1 MNQADYLAA
10 KGLALF
16 RLYLCS
22 RWGRGWLGLI
32 VMAGPLFNGA
42 PLLSQPLGLPP
53 NQPVQPLAPTTC
65 DTTALPLA
73 PSPSPPN
80 LGSVDLG
87 SLPQEASGNAQK
99 NARNKAAALSQIKGI
114 APPTTSLEIPQSPAA
129 VMVDKTQPLSLAEA
143 LELGRSRSRE
153 LQIKA
158 LEVERQRAAAREARA
173 TLYPSVAVE
182 AGISRSD
189 SAQAKIALKQQKSEL
204 RDQIEQVAQIPA
216 PTPEQVQTLAQL
228 RRQLRSLD
236 NESTANNSFSGGLSL
251 NYDIFTSGQRPASIR
266 AAEAALRSTEQDF
279 QTQLQQVRLDVA
291 NDYFDLQ
298 QADELV
304 RIARQTVTN
313 AEENLRVTQ
322 AREAQ
327 GVGTRFE
334 VLQAEVA
341 LADRKQQLIQSENQQ
356 QTARRQLAQRLSLP
370 DTITPTA
377 SDPVAM
383 IGEWSPS
390 LEESIVKALQGRT
403 ELVQVLE
410 QRHIAQQNRRVAL
423 GSLGPQLTFNANVE
437 LADDLI
443 DSNLGA
449 FGYSLGVEASKT
461 VFDGGSAK
469 AIAKQQQLNATIAE
483 TQFASFKQLIRF
495 QVEQNYYTLKS
506 SRERI
511 LTTRCA
517 IEQAQQGLNLA
528 KLRRDYGV
536 GTSLEV
542 SNATTDLAQAE
553 NNYLSAIVDYNRA
566 LAALQRFVAL
576 QSTAR
581 P

>member
-1 MNQADYLAA
+1 
-10 KGLALF
+10 
-16 RLYLCS
+16 
-22 RWGRGWLGLI
+22 
-32 VMAGPLFNGA
+32 MAGPLFNGA